1 MPIILVTWE
10 AGIGKIEILGQPG
23 QKVRE
28 ISPQQTH
35 IKHSVMVYGYGPSYE
50 GGISRRI
57 APGKK
62 LETIKIITKVK

>member
-1 MPIILVTWE
+1 MARPLFYFGYYFNSLKLFAW
-10 AGIGKIEILGQPG
+10 
-23 QKVRE
+23 
-28 ISPQQTH
+28 
-35 IKHSVMVYGYGPSYE
+35 GYGPSYE